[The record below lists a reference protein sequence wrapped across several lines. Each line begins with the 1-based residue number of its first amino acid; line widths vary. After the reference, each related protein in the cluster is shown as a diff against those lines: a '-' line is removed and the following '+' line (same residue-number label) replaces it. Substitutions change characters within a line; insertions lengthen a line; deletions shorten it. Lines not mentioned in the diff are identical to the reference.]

1 MSFAALPPEINAARL
16 YTGPG
21 SAPLLAAAS
30 AWSAVA
36 AELSTAAAGYHATA
50 VELLGAWRGPTA
62 VTAAN
67 ALAGYTGW
75 LRLTAGHA
83 EQTAM
88 QAHAAASAYE
98 TARAATVAPPVIA
111 ANRALNSTLIATNLL
126 GQNATAIAATEAH
139 YAAMWAQNA
148 AAMEAY
154 AAAAAAATVL
164 PSWSPPTRAGRGVNT
179 GASAAAALATATAA
193 PAAESSLPSGPWETF
208 NWFSRFASE
217 TGSHIRTTASTAG
230 FVVGALGLAKGAL
243 TTGAAGAL
251 GTAGAGAAAGGGAAT
266 AGGVGAGAARAATSV
281 TAGVGRAG
289 ALGPLSVP
297 RGWGV
302 LAGNAAPLAAATP
315 STATTSNAMVGPV
328 GAPLGPLAANTK
340 NSTLGLPDT
349 RYLVRPK
356 MLPGWRTGV

>member
-1 MSFAALPPEINAARL
+1 MSFAALPPEINATRL

-36 AELSTAAAGYHATA
+36 AELSTAAAGYHAIA

-62 VTAAN
+62 MTAAQ

-75 LRLTAGHA
+75 LQLTAGHA
-83 EQTAM
+83 EQTAL
-88 QAHAAASAYE
+88 QAHAAANAYE

-111 ANRALNSTLIATNLL
+111 ANRALNATLIATNLL

-139 YAAMWAQNA
+139 YTAMWAQNA
-148 AAMEAY
+148 AAMHAY
-154 AAAAAAATVL
+154 ATASTAATVL
-164 PSWSPPTRAGRGVNT
+164 PSWSPPTRGGRGADT
-179 GASAAAALATATAA
+179 GAASAVPVTATAST
-193 PAAESSLPSGPWETF
+193 AAESTLPSGPWEQF
-208 NWFSRFASE
+208 NWLSRFASE
-217 TGSHIRTTASTAG
+217 TGSHVRTVASSLG
-230 FVVGALGLAKGAL
+230 FVVGAAGLTKGAL

-251 GTAGAGAAAGGGAAT
+251 GTAGAGAAPGGIAGA
-266 AGGVGAGAARAATSV
+266 AGGVGSAAPRMAATA
-281 TAGVGRAG
+281 TAGLARAG

-297 RGWGV
+297 PAWGV
-302 LAGNAAPLAAATP
+302 AAGNAAPLAAATP
-315 STATTSNAMVGPV
+315 STATTSNAMLGPV
-328 GAPLGPLAANTK
+328 GAPLAPLATNTK